1 MIKVSKLKLQ
11 LQVLMKQLKKFLD
24 ERSKLGAYQNRLEH
38 TINNLNTSSENLTAA
53 ESRIRDVD
61 YALAA

>member
-1 MIKVSKLKLQ
+1 MHQRRLQKLT
-11 LQVLMKQLKKFLD
+11 KQLKKVST
-24 ERSKLGAYQNRLEH
+24 ERANLGAFENRLEH
-38 TINNLNTSSENLTAA
+38 TVNNLTTSSENLTSA